1 MNNFA
6 EEILNQ
12 YIELT
17 DIEAIAIGG
26 STTAKT
32 SDKISDIDIYIFS
45 KTNVPIEIRENIIK
59 PISSKFEIGCEYFGS
74 GDEYFVDKLNRQ
86 FDVMYWDVE
95 WFESVVNNTWIKCYP
110 QNGYTTCFLY
120 TLKNFEIFYD
130 KNNWL
135 HNLQEVIKTS
145 YPKTLKENIIKRNLM
160 LMKDKPF
167 ASYFEQIKKAL
178 SREDIVS
185 VNHRIAAFVASYFD
199 VIFALNEQLHSGE
212 KRLIQFAKNNCKI
225 LPKNFETNLLELFK
239 QPNKSTL
246 NILESIIDEL
256 KMLL

>member
-59 PISSKFEIGCEYFGS
+59 PIFSKFEIGCEYFGS

-86 FDVMYWDVE
+86 FDVMYWECRMV
-95 WFESVVNNTWIKCYP
+95 
-110 QNGYTTCFLY
+110 
-120 TLKNFEIFYD
+120 
-130 KNNWL
+130 
-135 HNLQEVIKTS
+135 
-145 YPKTLKENIIKRNLM
+145 
-160 LMKDKPF
+160 
-167 ASYFEQIKKAL
+167 
-178 SREDIVS
+178 
-185 VNHRIAAFVASYFD
+185 
-199 VIFALNEQLHSGE
+199 
-212 KRLIQFAKNNCKI
+212 
-225 LPKNFETNLLELFK
+225 
-239 QPNKSTL
+239 
-246 NILESIIDEL
+246 
-256 KMLL
+256 